1 LKSLKQSQQQLTLH
15 RLALHQ
21 REYPDLMLQV
31 IEIGGPPSNEQ
42 HHVRSSKPSDAR
54 VSFKMPLEEPPPKT
68 VPTSSMKKE
77 KSPRSPQ
84 FLPKIKHRNKPISRP
99 EVCSEEEQ
107 NPDQVTCNGNSF
119 RNNAEDRERATLL
132 PSKMRV
138 PGIRSSLEDET
149 TTELQKPLFAAAFIE
164 HPSLSKTENWR
175 GFCLHKLQMIRL
187 GLKSPISWSSSQ
199 YSFAQSWRIQRKA
212 IKLIQKA
219 YRRYRQRQ
227 TQKHREFL
235 RVQEE
240 ERQALIIWKVEQD
253 ARKLAQRESDDMSI
267 LMNTRMFNIKHE
279 SEAQNRVNQSKNV
292 RANECENKIQHFFV
306 PLSHSKILSRP
317 HISATRIQI
326 CWRKFKVLKNQR
338 IFQNGLFDSSSNQT
352 SAAAFLIAS
361 HSKAKAATVSDGE
374 KGQKSNYVPGTFLH
388 RRRNQCAAIIQRIV
402 RVWLAH
408 LYVLNIKLD
417 LRRQQ
422 QGAKEKKAATAIQTR
437 MRANM
442 ARGGTR
448 RKKHVNAMEE
458 KRKKEMDK
466 AAKRLQNFS
475 RTKQAKVKHV
485 AD

>member
-1 LKSLKQSQQQLTLH
+1 MKSLKKSQQQLTLQ

-31 IEIGGPPSNEQ
+31 IKISADGQPSNEQ
-42 HHVRSSKPSDAR
+42 HHISSSKTSDTR
-54 VSFKMPLEEPPPKT
+54 VSFQFEMPLTERQPPPKRA
-68 VPTSSMKKE
+68 PTFSTKKE
-77 KSPRSPQ
+77 KSLRSPQ
-84 FLPKIKHRNKPISRP
+84 SLPKIKHRNRSISRP

-107 NPDQVTCNGNSF
+107 NKMIHHDNPDNVTCNWNSF
-119 RNNAEDRERATLL
+119 RNNMEDRKRTTLS
-132 PSKMRV
+132 PSKMHV
-138 PGIRSSLEDET
+138 SSIRSNLEDET
-149 TTELQKPLFAAAFIE
+149 ITELQRPLFAAAFVE

-175 GFCLHKLQMIRL
+175 GFCLYKLQMIRL
-187 GLKSPISWSSSQ
+187 GLKKSPISWSSGQ
-199 YSFAQSWRIQRKA
+199 HSFAQSWRIQRKA

-227 TQKHREFL
+227 NQKHREFL

-240 ERQALIIWKVEQD
+240 ERNVCFNEHD
-253 ARKLAQRESDDMSI
+253 AR
-267 LMNTRMFNIKHE
+267 NTRMFNIKHE
-279 SEAQNRVNQSKNV
+279 SEQAQNRVNNQSKNL
-292 RANECENKIQHFFV
+292 RANESENKIQHFLT
-306 PLSHSKILSRP
+306 PLSHLKILSRP
-317 HISATRIQI
+317 HMSATRIQI

-338 IFQNGLFDSSSNQT
+338 IFQNDLFDSSSNHT

-374 KGQKSNYVPGTFLH
+374 KGQKSKYVPGTFLY
-388 RRRNQCAAIIQRIV
+388 RRRNQCAAIIQRIG

-417 LRRQQ
+417 IRRQQ
-422 QGAKEKKAATAIQTR
+422 QVAKEKKAAAAIQTR

-448 RKKHVNAMEE
+448 RKKHVNAIEE
-458 KRKKEMDK
+458 KRKKEMNK

-475 RTKQAKVKHV
+475 RTKRAKVKHF